1 MKQILYNVT
10 FKISEDFLDEW
21 LEWARSAYVGMHMDG
36 DTFSTFKILRI
47 LGDDTE
53 HGSSYAVQFIAES
66 LVSFQRFAGSTALTI
81 QTEQRIFCGEKALG
95 FSTIMEIIAC

>member
-36 DTFSTFKILRI
+36 DTFSEFKILRI

-53 HGSSYAVQFIAES
+53 HGSSYAVQFIAKDI
-66 LVSFQRFAGSTALTI
+66 VTFQKFAGTTALSI
-81 QTEQRIFCGEKALG
+81 LTEQRRICGERALS
-95 FSTIMEIIAC
+95 FSTIMEIVHQ